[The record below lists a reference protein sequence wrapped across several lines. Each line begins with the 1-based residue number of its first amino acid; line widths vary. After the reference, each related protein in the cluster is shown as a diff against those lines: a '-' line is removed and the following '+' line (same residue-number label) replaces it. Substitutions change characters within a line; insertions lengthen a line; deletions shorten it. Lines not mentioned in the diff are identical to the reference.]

1 MPNTLPIVLQKIVFK
16 SFIIILTLSRATLD
30 FSGLVWCLG
39 LNLPQVFATSA
50 TCFRALNIYIHTT
63 SETEFKEFE
72 PRHWIFN
79 NQLQLSVGSNLKT
92 LIKVQILWITSLIW
106 HFILKFF
113 NLILKFLAQGF
124 KIKLGQ
130 FSKPKNFCPICWKT

>member
-63 SETEFKEFE
+63 SEDEFKEFE
-72 PRHWIFN
+72 PRHWIFFQIGCVFAKYDLFKPTISIQN
-79 NQLQLSVGSNLKT
+79 CIYMNFRIKELSLCNKVEFSNSYIFAT
-92 LIKVQILWITSLIW
+92 EWCTPMIFQI
-106 HFILKFF
+106 
-113 NLILKFLAQGF
+113 
-124 KIKLGQ
+124 
-130 FSKPKNFCPICWKT
+130 